1 MSSLGLMISVY
12 GRELFVSKSVEVYQ
26 WLGYILYLVVVVGL
40 YAQVACLKKES
51 AELISMGF
59 NGISLT
65 I

>member
-26 WLGYILYLVVVVGL
+26 WLGYILYLVVGL